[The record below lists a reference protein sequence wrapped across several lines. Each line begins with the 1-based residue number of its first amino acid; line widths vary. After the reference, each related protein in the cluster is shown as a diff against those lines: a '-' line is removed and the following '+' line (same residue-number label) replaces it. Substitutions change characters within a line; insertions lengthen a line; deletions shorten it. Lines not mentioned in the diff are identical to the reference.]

1 MAIPSEKDIELP
13 LLQEIEAAGGEARP
27 ADLYDK
33 VARHFP
39 QLTLADQKVRHPRSG
54 LLIWTNRVQWSR
66 QHLVNKG
73 EIDASTRGIWK
84 ITEKGRARIGAI
96 PRPAPPRHLTLP
108 TFSMLFDRE
117 RQQIRAQLHELLMNL
132 HPQQFEE
139 FAGKLLES
147 VGFTDVEVT
156 KYVGDG
162 GIDGYGNL
170 EMGVVKV
177 KAAFQVKRWRHNVP
191 PAEVNQFRG
200 AIQGEFDQGIFI
212 TTSDFSDEAKKVSS
226 KRGAV
231 PIVLINGDRIVN
243 IMMEKG
249 LGVRQEPLT
258 VTRIDDEF
266 FAAFGT
272 TEEEPEGGS

>member
-1 MAIPSEKDIELP
+1 MAISSEKDIEIP
-13 LLQEIEAAGGEARP
+13 LLQEIEKAGGEAKP
-27 ADLYDK
+27 SNLYDK

-39 QLTLADQKVRHPRSG
+39 QLTLADQKVIHPRSG
-54 LLIWTNRVQWSR
+54 LPIWRNRVQWAR

-73 EIDASTRGIWK
+73 ELDASTRGIWR
-84 ITEKGRARIGAI
+84 ITDKGRVRLGVVFPPPPPPPPTTIGELLDGEK
-96 PRPAPPRHLTLP
+96 H
-108 TFSMLFDRE
+108 
-117 RQQIRAQLHELLMNL
+117 QICAKLHELLMNL
-132 HPQQFEE
+132 HPQQFEA

-177 KAAFQVKRWRHNVP
+177 RAAFQVKRWRNNVP

-243 IMMEKG
+243 IMLEKG

-258 VTRIDDEF
+258 VTRIDEEF
-266 FAAFGT
+266 FTAFGT
-272 TEEEPEGGS
+272 TEE

>member
-1 MAIPSEKDIELP
+1 MAK
-13 LLQEIEAAGGEARP
+13 
-27 ADLYDK
+27 
-33 VARHFP
+33 HFP
-39 QLTLADQKVRHPRSG
+39 QLTPADQKATHPRSG
-54 LLIWTNRVQWSR
+54 LLIWANRVAWAR

-73 EIDASTRGIWK
+73 ELDASIRGTWK
-84 ITEKGRARIGAI
+84 ITEKGRARLGVVS
-96 PRPAPPRHLTLP
+96 PPSLP
-108 TFSMLFDRE
+108 TPTPSTIGQLLDKE
-117 RQQIRAQLHELLMNL
+117 RQQVRTQLHELLMNL
-132 HPQQFEE
+132 HPQQFEA

-177 KAAFQVKRWRHNVP
+177 KAAFQVKRWRNNVP
-191 PAEVNQFRG
+191 PADINQFRG

-231 PIVLINGDRIVN
+231 PIVLINGERIVN
-243 IMMEKG
+243 IMLEKG

-258 VTRIDDEF
+258 VARIDDEF
-266 FAAFGT
+266 FTAFGT
-272 TEEEPEGGS
+272 TEEELT

>member
-13 LLQEIEAAGGEARP
+13 LLQGIEAAGGEARP
-27 ADLYDK
+27 DDLYDK
-33 VARHFP
+33 VAHHFP
-39 QLTLADQKVRHPRSG
+39 QLTRSDQEVRYPKSG
-54 LLIWTNRVQWSR
+54 QLIWLNRIHWAR
-66 QHLVNKG
+66 QHLVNKRQV
-73 EIDASTRGIWK
+73 DASTRGIWR
-84 ITEKGRARIGAI
+84 ITDKGRERLGVI
-96 PRPAPPRHLTLP
+96 PSPPPPPPPSLTISGILE
-108 TFSMLFDRE
+108 RE
-117 RQQIRAQLHELLMNL
+117 KELIRAQLHELLMNL

-147 VGFTDVEVT
+147 VGFTNVEVT

-177 KAAFQVKRWRHNVP
+177 KAAFQVKRWRNNVP
-191 PAEVNQFRG
+191 PAEINQFRG

-226 KRGAV
+226 KRGAA

-243 IMMEKG
+243 IMLEKG

-258 VTRIDDEF
+258 VSRIDEEF
-266 FAAFGT
+266 FAAFGA
-272 TEEEPEGGS
+272 TED

>member
-1 MAIPSEKDIELP
+1 MAIPSQKDIELP
-13 LLQEIEAAGGEARP
+13 LLQEIVVVGGEARP
-27 ADLYDK
+27 LELYERVAKHFPKLTLDDK
-33 VARHFP
+33 RARHP
-39 QLTLADQKVRHPRSG
+39 ISG
-54 LLIWTNRVQWSR
+54 LPIWSNRVQWAR

-84 ITEKGRARIGAI
+84 ITDKGRARLDKAIVRLEGVPPPPPSPTSTIGE
-96 PRPAPPRHLTLP
+96 LL
-108 TFSMLFDRE
+108 DKE
-117 RQQIRAQLHELLMNL
+117 KQQIRSQLHELLMGL
-132 HPQQFEE
+132 HPQQFEV
-139 FAGKLLES
+139 FAGVLLES

-156 KYVGDG
+156 KYIGDG

-177 KAAFQVKRWRHNVP
+177 RAAFQVKRWRNNVP

-243 IMMEKG
+243 IMLEKG

-258 VTRIDDEF
+258 VTRIDEEF

-272 TEEEPEGGS
+272 TEE

>member
-13 LLQEIEAAGGEARP
+13 LLQEIEALGGKARP
-27 ADLYDK
+27 DNLYDK

-39 QLTLADQKVRHPRSG
+39 KLTLADQELRYPKSG
-54 LLIWTNRVQWSR
+54 QLIWLNRVHWAR
-66 QHLVNKG
+66 MHLVNKG
-73 EIDASTRGIWK
+73 QLDASTRGIWK
-84 ITEKGRARIGAI
+84 ITDKGRARLGIM
-96 PRPAPPRHLTLP
+96 PPHPPPLEPPPSTLGE
-108 TFSMLFDRE
+108 LLNRE
-117 RQQIRAQLHELLMNL
+117 REQTRKQLHELLMTL

-147 VGFTDVEVT
+147 VGFTDIEVT

-177 KAAFQVKRWRHNVP
+177 KAAFQVKRWRNNVP
-191 PAEVNQFRG
+191 PAEINEFRG

-212 TTSDFSDEAKKVSS
+212 TTSDFSDEAKRVSS
-226 KRGAV
+226 RRGAT

-243 IMMEKG
+243 IMLERG

-258 VTRIDDEF
+258 VARIDEEF

-272 TEEEPEGGS
+272 TEE

>member
-13 LLQEIEAAGGEARP
+13 LLKEIEAAGGEAKP
-27 ADLYDK
+27 DDLYDK
-33 VARHFP
+33 VAYHFR
-39 QLTLADQKVRHPRSG
+39 QLTQSDQEARYPKSG
-54 LLIWTNRVQWSR
+54 QLVWLNRIHWAR

-73 EIDASTRGIWK
+73 QVDASTRGIWR
-84 ITEKGRARIGAI
+84 ITNKGRERLGLISPP
-96 PRPAPPRHLTLP
+96 PRPLTLP

-132 HPQQFEE
+132 HPRQFEA
-139 FAGKLLES
+139 FAGTLLES

-177 KAAFQVKRWRHNVP
+177 KAAFQVKRWRNNVP

-212 TTSDFSDEAKKVSS
+212 TTSDFSDEAKKASS

-231 PIVLINGDRIVN
+231 PIILINGDRIVN
-243 IMMEKG
+243 IMLEKE

-258 VTRIDDEF
+258 LTKVDEEF
-266 FAAFGT
+266 FASFGT
-272 TEEEPEGGS
+272 TEE

>member
-27 ADLYDK
+27 SDLYDR

-39 QLTLADQKVRHPRSG
+39 QLTQADREARYERTGQ
-54 LLIWTNRVQWSR
+54 LIWPNKVQWVR
-66 QHLVNKG
+66 NRLVRRG
-73 EIDASTRGIWK
+73 ELNASTRGIWR
-84 ITEKGRARIGAI
+84 ITDRGRARLGVI
-96 PRPAPPRHLTLP
+96 PAPLPQLPLP
-108 TFSMLFDRE
+108 TMAELLDRQK
-117 RQQIRAQLHELLMNL
+117 QQVRTQLNELLMNL

-139 FAGKLLES
+139 FAGTLLES

-177 KAAFQVKRWRHNVP
+177 KAAFQVKRWRQNVP

-212 TTSDFSDEAKKVSS
+212 TTSDFSDEAKKASS

-231 PIVLINGDRIVN
+231 PIVLINGDRIVT
-243 IMMEKG
+243 IMLERG

-258 VTRIDDEF
+258 VTRIDEEF
-266 FAAFGT
+266 FTAFGT
-272 TEEEPEGGS
+272 TEE

>member
-13 LLQEIEAAGGEARP
+13 LLQELEAVGGEARP
-27 ADLYDK
+27 GELYGR
-33 VARHFP
+33 VAKHFP
-39 QLTLADQKVRHPRSG
+39 HLTSADQKARHPKSG
-54 LLIWTNRVQWSR
+54 ILIWTNRVQWAR

-73 EIDASTRGIWK
+73 EIDASVYGIWK
-84 ITEKGRARIGAI
+84 ITERGRARLGKGVVFPPTPQPPPLSTIGELLDI
-96 PRPAPPRHLTLP
+96 
-108 TFSMLFDRE
+108 E
-117 RQQIRAQLHELLMNL
+117 RQKARTNLHELLMNL

-139 FAGKLLES
+139 FAAKLLES

-156 KYVGDG
+156 KYIGDG

-177 KAAFQVKRWRHNVP
+177 RAAFQVKRWRNNVP

-212 TTSDFSDEAKKVSS
+212 TTSDFSDEAKKASS

-243 IMMEKG
+243 IMLEKG

-258 VTRIDDEF
+258 VTRIDEEF
-266 FAAFGT
+266 FAVFGT
-272 TEEEPEGGS
+272 TEE

>member
-13 LLQEIEAAGGEARP
+13 LLQEIEALGGEAKP
-27 ADLYDK
+27 DDLYDE
-33 VARHFP
+33 VAHHFP
-39 QLTLADQKVRHPRSG
+39 QLTSSDQELRYPKSG
-54 LLIWTNRVQWSR
+54 QLIWLNRVHWAR
-66 QHLVNKG
+66 MHLVNKG
-73 EIDASTRGIWK
+73 QLDASVRGIWR
-84 ITEKGRARIGAI
+84 ITDKGRTRLGVV
-96 PRPAPPRHLTLP
+96 PLPPLPPPPPLTISVILEKEKE
-108 TFSMLFDRE
+108 L
-117 RQQIRAQLHELLMNL
+117 IRAHLHELLMNL
-132 HPQQFEE
+132 HPQQFEA
-139 FAGKLLES
+139 FAGTLLES

-177 KAAFQVKRWRHNVP
+177 RAAFQVKRWRNNVP
-191 PAEVNQFRG
+191 SAEINQFRG

-243 IMMEKG
+243 IMLDKG

-258 VTRIDDEF
+258 LPRIDEEF

-272 TEEEPEGGS
+272 TEE

>member
-13 LLQEIEAAGGEARP
+13 LLQEIEAAGGEAKP
-27 ADLYDK
+27 DDLYDE

-39 QLTLADQKVRHPRSG
+39 QLTLSDQEVRYPKSG
-54 LLIWTNRVQWSR
+54 QLIWLNRIHWAR

-73 EIDASTRGIWK
+73 QLDASTRGIWR
-84 ITEKGRARIGAI
+84 ITVKGRERLGVVPPLSPPPVSTIGA
-96 PRPAPPRHLTLP
+96 LL
-108 TFSMLFDRE
+108 DRE
-117 RQQIRAQLHELLMNL
+117 NQQIRAQLHELLMNL
-132 HPQQFEE
+132 HPQQFEA

-177 KAAFQVKRWRHNVP
+177 KAAFQARRWNQNVP
-191 PAEVNQFRG
+191 RSDVDQFRG
-200 AIQGEFDQGIFI
+200 AIQGKFDQGIFI

-226 KRGAV
+226 VPGAV
-231 PIVLINGDRIVN
+231 PIILINGDRIVN
-243 IMMEKG
+243 IMLEKG

-258 VTRIDDEF
+258 VSRIDEEF

-272 TEEEPEGGS
+272 TEE